1 MEPSRQF
8 GWEGFFLFRG
18 MLDVQHGITD
28 IEGIEVGHHTD
39 LVHGTGCTALLCR
52 QGAVGGVDVRGGA
65 PGTRETDLLRPSNQ
79 VQQLHA
85 VLLTGGSAFGL
96 AAADGVMGYLEA
108 HRIGFAVGANVVP
121 IVPAAVLFDLNLIG
135 GEVRPGPEEGR
146 RACEVASSGEV
157 QQGTAGA
164 GTGAT
169 VGKARGMERAV
180 KGGIGTASIALSGGV
195 VVAALVAVNAYGGV
209 VDHRTGEIVAGPR
222 CEPRPGFHDTN
233 KLLLEGRDGA
243 RGIAAGENT
252 TIGVVATNATLN
264 KAQAD
269 HLARVS
275 HDGLALTVRPCHT
288 PRDGDTMFAM
298 GTCTSPETPDLTK
311 LGAAAVEA
319 TAQAILN
326 AVLSATGL
334 GGVPSVSE
342 WRCG

>member
-1 MEPSRQF
+1 M
-8 GWEGFFLFRG
+8 
-18 MLDVQHGITD
+18 
-28 IEGIEVGHHTD
+28 
-39 LVHGTGCTALLCR
+39 
-52 QGAVGGVDVRGGA
+52 
-65 PGTRETDLLRPSNQ
+65 
-79 VQQLHA
+79 
-85 VLLTGGSAFGL
+85 
-96 AAADGVMGYLEA
+96 
-108 HRIGFAVGANVVP
+108 VP

-146 RACEVASSGEV
+146 RACEAASSGAV

-342 WRCG
+342 WRGG